1 MVFFFTYFQIL
12 EYLFGPASSGGAGLS
27 LLRLPV
33 SMLSDFMV
41 SNPAYTYADDFDYSL
56 SSFSIARDT
65 EFFIPVLREALE
77 INPQLRLESKKDPM
91 L

>member
-1 MVFFFTYFQIL
+1 
-12 EYLFGPASSGGAGLS
+12 
-27 LLRLPV
+27 
-33 SMLSDFMV
+33 MLSDFMV
-41 SNPAYTYADDFDYSL
+41 SNPAYTYTDDFDYSL